1 MENNADAAGTTC
13 LEEYCALL
21 GYKIIIKKK
30 NEEGKKKKKK
40 DDVVVGAERQAQWE
54 EILEKCP
61 HALQIHQRSV
71 RFHYMT
77 AKGPVYARSFIRKI
91 LGNEGEFH
99 FVSMIARVSFY
110 KTVKKISFIFSLS
123 EKYIGIS
130 EFCMQIDAATDFAN
144 KWDSL
149 AIQQWTM
156 TNNEYAILSNTPQ
169 SGKEREKKPTRLG
182 GVVEEEEEVPRQC
195 NIKIGSEGVPLYE
208 NIADGKAMG
217 LRRPLLSTTFSSSF
231 VFAKCH
237 YETNVP
243 HDPFAA
249 QLLETEKFPRF
260 ARLWT
265 RGYDVYT
272 PAVNIVYHDATI
284 LHPLHHIAGH
294 GDRGERKWPRNDVER
309 RDAHVR
315 MKVLLNI
322 HHGISSAEAK
332 ALLSNGG
339 GGGAGGISAGSANIG
354 GRISTARANLGI
366 YGLGRRRTLDQL
378 LEFTGIALPGSDFT
392 GQHGNDGRGCANPT
406 WVPYDATISPRANL
420 FDGMGMVDDLDA
432 DPEFPM
438 RTLPD
443 AISGRRRYDDTSFVM
458 GDVGMMS
465 KSQSVEYLT
474 SRNAPT
480 LEVPYLLILVLWSAG
495 MCTWYGMFV
504 GHDGKL
510 KFGRG
515 NNKQR
520 HQCSGSKI
528 LRSSPRKPRRKAN
541 PLSERVVL
549 KNV

>member
-1 MENNADAAGTTC
+1 
-13 LEEYCALL
+13 
-21 GYKIIIKKK
+21 
-30 NEEGKKKKKK
+30 
-40 DDVVVGAERQAQWE
+40 
-54 EILEKCP
+54 
-61 HALQIHQRSV
+61 
-71 RFHYMT
+71 
-77 AKGPVYARSFIRKI
+77 
-91 LGNEGEFH
+91 
-99 FVSMIARVSFY
+99 
-110 KTVKKISFIFSLS
+110 
-123 EKYIGIS
+123 
-130 EFCMQIDAATDFAN
+130 MQIDAATDFAQN
-144 KWDSL
+144 WDTL
-149 AIQQWTM
+149 AIEQWTM
-156 TNNEYAILSNTPQ
+156 TNNDYAILSNVPQ
-169 SGKEREKKPTRLG
+169 SGKEKEKKSTG
-182 GVVEEEEEVPRQC
+182 AVGEEEVPRQC

-208 NIADGKAMG
+208 NVADGKAVG
-217 LRRPLLSTTFSSSF
+217 LRRPLLSTTHSSSF
-231 VFAKCH
+231 AFAKCH

-294 GDRGERKWPRNDVER
+294 GDRGERKWPKNDVER

-322 HHGISSAEAK
+322 HHGISSAEAT

-339 GGGAGGISAGSANIG
+339 GGVGSGGNSAGSNTSIG

-378 LEFTGIALPGSDFT
+378 LKFTGIALPGSDFT

-420 FDGMGMVDDLDA
+420 FDGMGVADDLDW

-443 AISGRRRYDDTSFVM
+443 ANVVGGRRYDDTSSVM
-458 GDVGMMS
+458 GGVRMMS
-465 KSQSVEYLT
+465 KSQRAEYLA
-474 SRNAPT
+474 NMDAPT
-480 LEVPYLLILVLWSAG
+480 SEVPYLLILLLWSAG
-495 MCTWYGMFV
+495 LCIWYGMFV

-510 KFGRG
+510 KIGGGR
-515 NNKQR
+515 KQR
-520 HQCSGSKI
+520 NQSAGSKI
-528 LRSSPRKPRRKAN
+528 MRSLPRKSRRTAHA
-541 PLSERVVL
+541 LSERVML
-549 KNV
+549 KNI

>member
-1 MENNADAAGTTC
+1 
-13 LEEYCALL
+13 
-21 GYKIIIKKK
+21 
-30 NEEGKKKKKK
+30 
-40 DDVVVGAERQAQWE
+40 
-54 EILEKCP
+54 
-61 HALQIHQRSV
+61 
-71 RFHYMT
+71 
-77 AKGPVYARSFIRKI
+77 
-91 LGNEGEFH
+91 
-99 FVSMIARVSFY
+99 
-110 KTVKKISFIFSLS
+110 
-123 EKYIGIS
+123 
-130 EFCMQIDAATDFAN
+130 MQIDAATDFA
-144 KWDSL
+144 KSWDTL

-169 SGKEREKKPTRLG
+169 SSKEREKKKSTSFG
-182 GVVEEEEEVPRQC
+182 GVLVEEEEEEEVPRQC

-217 LRRPLLSTTFSSSF
+217 LRRPLLSITHSSSF
-231 VFAKCH
+231 AFAKCH

-272 PAVNIVYHDATI
+272 PAVNIVFHDATI

-322 HHGISSAEAK
+322 HHGISSAEAT
-332 ALLSNGG
+332 ALFSNGG
-339 GGGAGGISAGSANIG
+339 GDREAGGISAGSASMG
-354 GRISTARANLGI
+354 GKISTARANLGI

-378 LEFTGIALPGSDFT
+378 LEFTGIALPGNDFT
-392 GQHGNDGRGCANPT
+392 GQHGNDGRGCANPI

-420 FDGMGMVDDLDA
+420 FDGMGMADDLDL

-443 AISGRRRYDDTSFVM
+443 AISGRRQYDDV
-458 GDVGMMS
+458 GAGGMMS
-465 KSQSVEYLT
+465 KSQSAEYPT
-474 SRNAPT
+474 SRNDPT
-480 LEVPYLLILVLWSAG
+480 TSEVPYLLILVLWSAG
-495 MCTWYGMFV
+495 LCTWYGMFV

-510 KFGRG
+510 KFGRE

-520 HQCSGSKI
+520 HQCSSSKI

-541 PLSERVVL
+541 PLSERVML